1 MSEAAGGTLVGG
13 GNKRN
18 GGDVKEGQKDITL
31 QESWKSER
39 TRVRC

>member
-18 GGDVKEGQKDITL
+18 GGDVKEGQKDNSPGVL
-31 QESWKSER
+31 EE
-39 TRVRC
+39 